1 MVRSNFSSFIVA
13 FLNVIKN
20 KTEQQYHKI
29 KYKKKTNYFCQ
40 CGSPKQASQQHFLL
54 SVHFYDI
61 CISDFSFSIKEVPLS
76 TSLRS
81 TMGNAQH
88 LYPEPASLI
97 IACDETLF
105 IE

>member
-29 KYKKKTNYFCQ
+29 KYKKKNNYFCQ
-40 CGSPKQASQQHFLL
+40 CGSLKQQHFLL

-88 LYPEPASLI
+88 LYLEPASLI